1 MEFKTFDEI
10 ITYAIEKEKQA
21 VAFYEDLSRH
31 EKSSDM
37 KNTFQSF
44 VKDEQKHVEI
54 LTNHSKKN
62 IERYKLKKI
71 HDLQRSNYLVDINYE
86 PGMAFP
92 DILRLAMK
100 REEKAVQ
107 LYEDL
112 SKQMEIEENKK
123 LFDVLA
129 QEEKKHKLKIE
140 TIFDDL
146 MLERGD

>member
-1 MEFKTFDEI
+1 MKFETFDEI

-31 EKSSDM
+31 ERSSDI
-37 KNTFQSF
+37 KDTFQSF
-44 VKDEQKHVEI
+44 VKDEQKHVYI
-54 LTNHSKKN
+54 LTNYSKKN
-62 IERYKLKKI
+62 IADYKVKKI
-71 HDLQRSNYLVDINYE
+71 QDLQRSDYIVDMDYE
-86 PGMAFP
+86 PGMAYP

-100 REEKAVQ
+100 REEKAVK

-112 SKQMEIEENKK
+112 SKQMEIGENKK